1 MFTTAELFGKFH
13 SPKAPLAP
21 AREKMSVAPPEELE
35 QLFAPCFPAG
45 LFSQADEGPNSRDR
59 VFSVRVTFW
68 TFLWQT
74 LNPGSSCRSAVR
86 KIMAWFRSL
95 GRPPVKPDD
104 SPYCQARRR
113 LDRDTLEGALR
124 ASAQAAEQR
133 APQQWHFHGREVIV
147 GDGTTSTAA
156 DTEENQRAYP
166 QSARQQPGCGFP
178 LVRWVALFSLASG
191 ALLDV
196 VLGNKHKAE
205 LQLFRKLWDGLKA
218 GMIFLADR
226 GFCDF
231 VTLAG
236 LLQRQVDSVL
246 RLNATRPHDF
256 RKGRR
261 LGRDDR
267 LVTWQK
273 PRRKPRTATRKFW
286 RSLPEQIT
294 LRLIRYPVCIPG
306 FRTRHILLV
315 TTLLDPVLYPASELA
330 ALYLRRWRVELFLRH
345 IKTTMRM
352 DVLKCKTPEMLYREL
367 IMHLIGYNLVRCLM
381 VEAASIYDVELE
393 RISFRG
399 SVDTLRHFSRV
410 IAEAPSRRQRIQL
423 TSEMLEALAGDLLP
437 DRPHRV
443 EPRSQ
448 KRRPKA
454 YPFLTKP
461 RAELKARLMGT
472 KNPKKQRA

>member
-1 MFTTAELFGKFH
+1 MFTTGPLFGKFH
-13 SPKAPLAP
+13 SPKAPLDP
-21 AREKMSVAPPEELE
+21 ARQQLSAAPPEELE
-35 QLFAPCFPAG
+35 RLFAPCFPAG
-45 LFSQADEGPNSRDR
+45 LLSQADEGPNSRNR
-59 VFSVRVTFW
+59 VFSRRVTFW

-86 KIMAWFRSL
+86 KVMAWFSAL
-95 GRPPVKPDD
+95 GRPKVKEDD

-113 LDRDTLEGALR
+113 LDRDTLERALR

-133 APQQWHFHGREVIV
+133 APQKWRFHGREVIV

-156 DTEENQRAYP
+156 DTPENQRAYP

-196 VLGNKHKAE
+196 VMGNKHQAE
-205 LQLFRKLWDGLKA
+205 LQPFRKLWDGLKA

-226 GFCDF
+226 GFCDY
-231 VTLAG
+231 VTIVALS
-236 LLQRQVDSVL
+236 LRKVDCVL

-256 RKGRR
+256 RKGKR
-261 LGRDDR
+261 LGRYDR

-273 PRRKPRTATRKFW
+273 PTRKPRTATRKLW
-286 RSLPEQIT
+286 HSLPEQIT
-294 LRLIRYPVCIPG
+294 LRLIRYPGSIAG
-306 FRTRHILLV
+306 FRTRHIILV

-345 IKTTMRM
+345 LKTTMQM
-352 DVLKCKTPEMLYREL
+352 DELKCKTPEMLYREL
-367 IMHLIGYNLVRCLM
+367 MMHLIGYNLVRGLM
-381 VEAASIYDVELE
+381 VEAASIHDVDLE
-393 RISFRG
+393 RISFKG
-399 SVDTLRHFSRV
+399 SVDTLRHFSLV
-410 IAEAPSRRQRIQL
+410 IAKARSRRQQIQL
-423 TSEMLEALAGDLLP
+423 TNEMLEALASDALP

-454 YPFLTKP
+454 YPFLTQP
-461 RAELKARLMGT
+461 RAELKARWMGT
-472 KNPKKQRA
+472 KNPKNERA

>member
-13 SPKAPLAP
+13 SPKAPLAQ
-21 AREKMSVAPPEELE
+21 AREKMSAAPPEELE
-35 QLFAPCFPAG
+35 KLFAPCFPAG

-59 VFSVRVTFW
+59 VFSVGVTFW
-68 TFLWQT
+68 AFLWQT

-86 KIMAWFRSL
+86 KVMAWFRSL
-95 GRPPVKPDD
+95 GRPPVKADD

-113 LDRDTLEGALR
+113 LDRDTLERALR

-133 APQQWHFHGREVIV
+133 APQQWRFHGKEVIV
-147 GDGTTSTAA
+147 GDGTTSSAA
-156 DTEENQRAYP
+156 DTKENQRAYP

-178 LVRWVALFSLASG
+178 LVRWVALFSLGSG

-196 VLGNKHKAE
+196 VMGNKHKAE
-205 LQLFRKLWDGLKA
+205 LQLFRKLWHGLKA

-236 LLQRQVDSVL
+236 LQQRQVDSVL

-256 RKGRR
+256 RKGKR
-261 LGRDDR
+261 LGRYDR

-273 PRRKPRTATRKFW
+273 PKRKPRTATRKLW
-286 RSLPEQIT
+286 RSLPQEIT
-294 LRLIRYPVCIPG
+294 LRLIRYPVSIAG
-306 FRTRHILLV
+306 FRTSHLILV

-345 IKTTMRM
+345 IKTTMQL
-352 DVLKCKTPEMLYREL
+352 DVLKCKTPQMLYREL
-367 IMHLIGYNLVRCLM
+367 IMHLIGYNLIRCLM

-393 RISFRG
+393 RISFKG
-399 SVDTLRHFSRV
+399 SVDTLRHFSKV
-410 IAEAPSRRQRIQL
+410 IAEAPTRRQRIQL
-423 TSEMLEALAGDLLP
+423 TSEMLETLAGDLLP

-461 RAELKARLMGT
+461 RAELKAKLKGT
-472 KNPKKQRA
+472 KKAKNQRA